1 MGPRR
6 QSRRDTA
13 LASLEQEAAEAI
25 EARIADGRPPP
36 DVWRAA
42 AKRRAARGLPAG
54 AWYGSTDPAPIGP
67 PAVQPGPD
75 PATVGRALIL
85 RSVRL
90 PLSPTPAVDPSR
102 WAHAPRIVA
111 DASN

>member
-6 QSRRDTA
+6 RSRRDTA
-13 LASLEQEAAEAI
+13 LAALEQEAAEAI
-25 EARIADGRPPP
+25 DRRIADGRPPP

-42 AKRRAARGLPAG
+42 AERRAAKGLPAG
-54 AWYGSTDPAPIGP
+54 AWYGSTDPVPIGP
-67 PAVQPGPD
+67 SSVQPRPD
-75 PATVGRALIL
+75 PATVGRELIL

-90 PLSPTPAVDPSR
+90 PLSPTPAVESSR